1 MMKNQISVPPIQIPE
16 YGLNHVQS
24 VLGLGPRNQTDGKR
38 IKFYFKA
45 EDLKANLTREKY
57 GTQNSFIPSPE
68 MRGGM
73 FGSSPTRKF
82 RGIKTSEYLRKAES
96 QAMAKEYLPDF
107 LLNLYKSRWTKSR
120 EEIWKPSARERSTL
134 VPIKNKK
141 GGKS

>member
-82 RGIKTSEYLRKAES
+82 RGIKTSEYLRKAE
-96 QAMAKEYLPDF
+96 
-107 LLNLYKSRWTKSR
+107 T
-120 EEIWKPSARERSTL
+120 
-134 VPIKNKK
+134 
-141 GGKS
+141 